1 MRHSRLGPECL
12 CCSQLLRDIERL
24 SWMERERLT
33 RREWTLLLMAFTIGL
48 IGLRFA
54 LFPVITWDVK
64 YAFLPW
70 LQYVI
75 DHGRWR
81 ALQTIEGD
89 YFPSYYIILVALSY
103 TQRIVPPLYEL
114 KLLQP
119 FVEVATALLAYKTV
133 PLLARPDD
141 KISPAGLKRR
151 SIAAA
156 FAILAAPT
164 VILNGSAWGQCDI
177 FYTSLLLGA
186 VYCIL
191 SSRKTL
197 SAICFALALCLKLQP
212 MFLAPFL
219 VVALLRKK
227 LRLWQSIFIPA
238 AWIVT
243 ALPMLMLG
251 RPFRDSVAAPAKQTG
266 ELRSLVTNAAN
277 PWQISSVVHLPYPA
291 FLSVGLLLGVLAAVW
306 LIRVCMRWKRFDA
319 QAIFLTATLSL
330 LLMPYILPKM
340 HDRYFFPAEIFLIVL
355 AAIRTEFILPAAL
368 LECSS
373 LLCYINYFNGKMPL
387 PIITMVTAVL
397 PSTAAVIFMVRRFV
411 HDQGADEENTIDN
424 RAEAGA

>member
-1 MRHSRLGPECL
+1 
-12 CCSQLLRDIERL
+12 
-24 SWMERERLT
+24 MERERLT
-33 RREWTLLLMAFTIGL
+33 RGECVLLLVALTIGL
-48 IGLRFA
+48 IGLRIA
-54 LFPVITWDVK
+54 LFPVVTADVRDS
-64 YAFLPW
+64 FLPW

-81 ALQTIEGD
+81 ALQTIHGD
-89 YFPSYYIILVALSY
+89 YFPSYYIILVAISY
-103 TQRIVPPLYEL
+103 TRRIVPPLYEL

-119 FVEVATALLAYKTV
+119 FVEGATALLAYKTV
-133 PLLARPDD
+133 PLLTRPED
-141 KISPAGLKRR
+141 KISSASLKRR

-177 FYTSLLLGA
+177 LYTSLLLGS

-191 SSRKTL
+191 TSRKTL

-212 MFLAPFL
+212 MFLGPFL

-238 AWIVT
+238 AWMVA
-243 ALPMLMLG
+243 ALPMLMQG
-251 RPFRDSVAAPAKQTG
+251 RSFRDSVAAPVTQAG

-277 PWQISSVVHLPYPA
+277 PWEISSVVHLPYRA
-291 FLSVGLLLGVLAAVW
+291 FLPAGLLLGVWAAVW
-306 LIRVCMRWKRFDA
+306 LIRVCMRWKTFDA
-319 QAIFLTATLSL
+319 QSIFLAATLSL
-330 LLMPYILPKM
+330 TLMPYVLPKM

-373 LLCYINYFNGKMPL
+373 LLCYLNYFNQKMPL
-387 PIITMVTAVL
+387 PLTTVVPAVL
-397 PSTAAVIFMVRRFV
+397 ASTAAVIFMVRRFA
-411 HDQGADEENTIDN
+411 HDQNAKEEHTSTLVGKGAF
-424 RAEAGA
+424 